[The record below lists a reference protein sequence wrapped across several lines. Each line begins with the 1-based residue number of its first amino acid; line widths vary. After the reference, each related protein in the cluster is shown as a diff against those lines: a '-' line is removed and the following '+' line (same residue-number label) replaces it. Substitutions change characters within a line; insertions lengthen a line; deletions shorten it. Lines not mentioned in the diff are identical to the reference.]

1 VLLNY
6 GIMRYTVN
14 ISFKKQMFEKVSN
27 IVEKVKT
34 LKEAM
39 TYKDLIDETV
49 DRALIKDN
57 VTGKVTWLKE

>member
-1 VLLNY
+1 
-6 GIMRYTVN
+6 
-14 ISFKKQMFEKVSN
+14 MFEKVSN

-34 LKEAM
+34 LREAM
-39 TYKDLIDETV
+39 TCKDLIDETV

>member
-1 VLLNY
+1 
-6 GIMRYTVN
+6 MRYTVN

-57 VTGKVTWLKE
+57 ATGKVTWLKE

>member
-1 VLLNY
+1 
-6 GIMRYTVN
+6 MRYTVN
-14 ISFKKQMFEKVSN
+14 ISFKKQMFERVSN

>member
-1 VLLNY
+1 
-6 GIMRYTVN
+6 MRYTVN

>member
-1 VLLNY
+1 
-6 GIMRYTVN
+6 MRYTVN
-14 ISFKKQMFEKVSN
+14 ISFKKQMFDKVSN

-57 VTGKVTWLKE
+57 VTGKVIWLKE

>member
-1 VLLNY
+1 
-6 GIMRYTVN
+6 MRYTVN
-14 ISFKKQMFEKVSN
+14 ISFKKQIFEKVSN

-57 VTGKVTWLKE
+57 VTGKITWLKE

>member
-1 VLLNY
+1 
-6 GIMRYTVN
+6 MERYTIN
-14 ISFKKQMFEKVSN
+14 ISFKTKMFETSNN

-39 TYKDLIDETV
+39 SYKVLIDETV
-49 DRALIKDN
+49 NKALIKDN

>member
-1 VLLNY
+1 
-6 GIMRYTVN
+6 MRYTVN

-27 IVEKVKT
+27 IIEKVKT